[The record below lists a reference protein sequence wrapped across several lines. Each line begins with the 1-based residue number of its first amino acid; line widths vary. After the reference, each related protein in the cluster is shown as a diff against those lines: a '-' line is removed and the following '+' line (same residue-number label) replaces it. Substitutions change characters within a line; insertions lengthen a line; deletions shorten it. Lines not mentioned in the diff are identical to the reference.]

1 MNGETVY
8 TQLQELSGAFSPLY
22 QPAVQAHGEAVD
34 FAGGWYWLLYLRM
47 RQPEGATLNDIVH
60 FNVYLSEERNR
71 TQLNTLMEKG
81 HVRNGNGQYKLTEKG
96 QQAIEGFF
104 AAAQGSLSQVQPGK
118 PAKMNRL
125 ADLLHKVVKG
135 TAAAAF
141 PIPKET
147 FASSRWSDPGS
158 DQPALVRVD
167 QYTTDLVHFHDD
179 ALEAGWRP
187 QGISG
192 FAWRNFTLLH
202 QNGPQ
207 TLSQLTERT
216 SNDGVDNPSP
226 YLNELCERGWIAL
239 DGETYQITET
249 GAAAYNQ
256 IMTKANELY
265 LLGWSALPE
274 NEQEETLTLMSTVR
288 DDLQRTFKLDVWQ
301 KMNGAMAAAAPLHQ
315 PQTGPAFNEYGLN
328 KPGYFFTL
336 WTALSLEPDTISTAK
351 IRKQFPYTSP
361 TVYDDGFAN
370 LVQDGMMAATD
381 EPSEFVMTE
390 KGRHALITVDTI
402 FVETL
407 AEIELL
413 SAEEMTRLN
422 ELVTR
427 LSDASLKAEKPSTK
441 WALQRSHNLH
451 RGRESAAVRLDEGLD
466 DMNAFRDDVHLATF
480 LPLGVTGSAWE
491 ALSYLWRGEENTAA
505 GLVEQLPFRGWGEE
519 GYAAA
524 YNELVAKGWAA
535 PGADGYTITEAGR
548 QVREQSEVETNDL
561 FFAPWSALN
570 NAELIE
576 LDTLLTRL
584 RERITSLL
592 PAES

>member
-22 QPAVQAHGEAVD
+22 QPAVQTHGEAVD

-47 RQPEGATLNDIVH
+47 RQPEGATLNDIVN

-71 TQLNTLMEKG
+71 TQLQTLMEKG
-81 HVRNGNGQYKLTEKG
+81 HVRNGNGQYRLTEKG

-104 AAAQGSLSQVQPGK
+104 TAAQTSLGQLQLVNPV
-118 PAKMNRL
+118 AMTRL
-125 ADLLHKVVKG
+125 ADLLYKVVKR

-141 PIPKET
+141 PIPKEA
-147 FASSRWSDPGS
+147 FASSRWSDAGPE
-158 DQPALVRVD
+158 QPAAVRVD
-167 QYTTDLVHFHDD
+167 QYSTDLMHFHDD

-207 TLSQLTERT
+207 TLAQLTERT
-216 SNDGVDNPSP
+216 ANDGIENPSP

-256 IMTKANELY
+256 IITKANKLY
-265 LLGWSALPE
+265 LLGWLALPE

-288 DDLQRTFKLDVWQ
+288 DDLQRTFKLAVWQ
-301 KMNGAMAAAAPLHQ
+301 KMNGALAAAAPLHQ
-315 PQTGPAFNEYGLN
+315 PQTGPAFDEYGLN

-336 WTALSLEPDTISTAK
+336 WTALSLEPGAISTAK

-361 TVYDDGFAN
+361 AVYDERLAN

-381 EPSEFVMTE
+381 EPGEYAMTE

-407 AEIELL
+407 GQIEFLP
-413 SAEEMTRLN
+413 AEEMNHLT

-427 LSDASLKAEKPSTK
+427 LSDTSLKAEKPGMK

-451 RGRESAAVRLDEGLD
+451 RGRESTTVRLDEGLD
-466 DMNAFRDDVHLATF
+466 DMNAFRDDAHLATF
-480 LPLGVTGSAWE
+480 LPLDVSGPAWE
-491 ALSYLWRGEENTAA
+491 ALSYLWRGEQNTPA
-505 GLVEQLPFRGWGEE
+505 GLAEQLPFRGWGEE

-524 YNELVAKGWAA
+524 YNELVAKGWAT
-535 PGADGYTITEAGR
+535 PGDDGYTITEAGR
-548 QVREQSEVETNDL
+548 QVREQSETETNNL
-561 FFAPWSALN
+561 FFAPWSALSN
-570 NAELIE
+570 DELQE

-584 RERITSLL
+584 RERITTLL

>member
-8 TQLQELSGAFSPLY
+8 TRLSELSGAFTPFY
-22 QPAVQAHGEAVD
+22 QPAVRAHGEAVD

-47 RQPEGATLNDIVH
+47 RQPEGATLSDIIN

-104 AAAQGSLSQVQPGK
+104 TTAQGSLGQLQPGK
-118 PAKMNRL
+118 PAEMARL

-135 TAAAAF
+135 TAAAAV

-158 DQPALVRVD
+158 DQPAPVRVD

-187 QGISG
+187 EGISG
-192 FAWRNFTLLH
+192 LAWRNFTLLH
-202 QNGPQ
+202 RHGPQ
-207 TLSQLTERT
+207 TLAQLAERT
-216 SNDGVDNPSP
+216 TNDGVANPSP

-239 DGETYQITET
+239 DGETYQITPAGET
-249 GAAAYNQ
+249 AHSQ
-256 IMTKANELY
+256 ITTQAQSLF
-265 LLGWSALPE
+265 LVGWSALPE
-274 NEQEETLTLMSTVR
+274 QEQEETLTLMSTVR
-288 DDLQRTFKLDVWQ
+288 DDLHLKFKLDVWQ
-301 KMNGAMAAAAPLHQ
+301 KMNGALGAAAPLHA
-315 PQTGPAFNEYGLN
+315 PQTTPAFNEYGLN

-336 WTALSLEPDTISTAK
+336 WTALSLEPGTISTAK
-351 IRKQFPYTSP
+351 IRRQFPYTSP
-361 TVYDDGFAN
+361 AVYDERLAN
-370 LVQDGMMAATD
+370 LVEEGMMATTD
-381 EPSEFVMTE
+381 EPGEYVLTE
-390 KGRHALITVDTI
+390 KGRHALITMDTI

-407 AEIELL
+407 AQIEFLP
-413 SAEEMTRLN
+413 AEEMNRLT
-422 ELVTR
+422 EFVTR
-427 LSDASLKAEKPSTK
+427 LSSASLNGERPGTK

-466 DMNAFRDDVHLATF
+466 DMNAFRDDAHLATF
-480 LPLGVTGSAWE
+480 LPLDITGPAWE
-491 ALSYLWRGEENTAA
+491 ALTFLWRGERNTPA
-505 GLVEQLPFRGWGEE
+505 GLAEQLPFRGWGEA

-524 YNELVAKGWAA
+524 YTELVAKGWAT
-535 PGADGYTITEAGR
+535 PDADSYTITETGR
-548 QVREQSEVETNDL
+548 QVREQSEAETNDL
-561 FFAPWSALN
+561 FFAPWSALS
-570 NAELIE
+570 NAELQE

-584 RERITSLL
+584 KERITSLL